1 MARILPQ
8 SEIRTRGTS
17 KQQPPQLELAGKEAE
32 LKKLMEAA
40 MEDEEDEVEEEEG
53 EEDEEEEPSRPPSP
67 KLLRFDVILHMSNT
81 PEKRG
86 SLRRSFQIRVS
97 G

>member
-17 KQQPPQLELAGKEAE
+17 KQQLPQLELAGKEAE

-40 MEDEEDEVEEEEG
+40 MEDQEDDVEEEEG
-53 EEDEEEEPSRPPSP
+53 EEEEEEEPSRPPSP
-67 KLLRFDVILHMSNT
+67 KLLRFFCNIVTTCQALHK
-81 PEKRG
+81 KRG
-86 SLRRSFQIRVS
+86 SLTLKEFSD
-97 G
+97 

>member
-1 MARILPQ
+1 VARILPQ

-40 MEDEEDEVEEEEG
+40 MEDQEDDVEDEEG
-53 EEDEEEEPSRPPSP
+53 EEEEEEEPSRPPSP
-67 KLLRFDVILHMSNT
+67 KLLRFHIPYLPYLLVGWLAV
-81 PEKRG
+81 E
-86 SLRRSFQIRVS
+86 FQWS
-97 G
+97 MWDL

>member
-1 MARILPQ
+1 LPQ

-17 KQQPPQLELAGKEAE
+17 KQQLPQLELAGKEAE

-53 EEDEEEEPSRPPSP
+53 EEEEEEEPSRPPSP
-67 KLLRFDVILHMSNT
+67 KLLRFHIPYRTYRTYCYTWLLNSNGPCGT
-81 PEKRG
+81 
-86 SLRRSFQIRVS
+86 S
-97 G
+97 